1 MWDDFRQFAMKG
13 NVVDLTVGV
22 IIGTAFGKIITSMV
36 NDVAMPILGLFLG
49 GVNFTALQFQVG
61 DAVIKY
67 GACMQSVVDF
77 FIVAA
82 TVFAGVRFLNKLKR
96 KEEVKPDPAP
106 APCGEEA
113 LLAEIRDLLK
123 YQLGDKVDVT
133 PKSGH
138 CIQH

>member
-49 GVNFTALQFQVG
+49 GVNFTAFQFQVG

-67 GACMQSVVDF
+67 GAFMQSVVDF

-82 TVFAGVRFLNKLKR
+82 IVFAGVRFLNKLKR
-96 KEEVKPDPAP
+96 KEEVKPALAP
-106 APCGEEA
+106 SGEEA

-133 PKSGH
+133 AKSGH
-138 CIQH
+138 